1 VEKGL
6 SHTDAYAHTYINKLI
21 IIMSY

>member
-21 IIMSY
+21 IILSY